1 MNGIV
6 QPSPVVA
13 RPHPLTYL
21 ISILDAVNASAKLLV
36 GLLLG
41 IATLAVAYQIS
52 VRFVLD
58 HLGLN
63 LSAPWTEEIA
73 RYALIWAIFLG
84 AAVVSRSAGLIAVE
98 MLPQTLPSPY
108 GKLVKMLSIVITIG
122 FFCTLA
128 WVGME
133 FAADGS
139 IETSPVLR
147 LPMSAVYAATPVGSV
162 LTVINLLV
170 LLLEGVFL
178 GRDLIESDPELVA
191 D

>member
-108 GKLVKMLSIVITIG
+108 GKLVKMLSIGITIG
-122 FFCTLA
+122 FFCILA

-139 IETSPVLR
+139 IETSPVMR
-147 LPMSAVYAATPVGSV
+147 LPMSTIYAAMPVGSV